1 LNHRLTARGRR
12 AAATLAAGLA
22 VVLTGAA
29 SVVPSSAATPPP
41 APTFTAKR
49 VASSRLGGSHQT
61 LAETAHATLG
71 TTTFGTIAVDATYG
85 HVYVSSPGSN
95 SIAVFNLDG
104 TYLHTLTGLPGAD
117 HMLVDGRRLYVALD
131 TTGQIELIDNSDQHY
146 VRPFLSSALVAPGA
160 IVKAGGY
167 LWTTTGSC
175 GSWTQQWVRVD
186 PATGATTTG
195 ALGGA
200 PLGYCSRFVSDPQLP
215 NTLLTFED
223 GGVSPSG
230 VARYDISTG
239 SPVLVTSISGSTSN
253 AHQMAVSP
261 DGSRFVVASGS
272 PYSGVV
278 QRVDNL
284 APSGTVFPAVPY
296 PTAVAMTGQRG
307 GLIAL
312 GMDGAGYTADLRV
325 YSLGNHSLVI
335 AGGTFTDGSTTLPG
349 GLAFS
354 PGGSKVYVV
363 HASSGGRVM
372 VDTELV
378 TQRPTTTKLILPTS
392 GSVPFPASVE
402 VRTQFGTRPTG
413 SVTLYDGSKAIR
425 SIPLSHGNGTIHV
438 ILGMGNH
445 DLWAFYRGNSTA
457 GASVSNE
464 YLITIY

>member
-1 LNHRLTARGRR
+1 MNHRITARGRR

-29 SVVPSSAATPPP
+29 SAVSSSAATPPP
-41 APTFTAKR
+41 APTFTAR
-49 VASSRLGGSHQT
+49 AVASSRLAASHQS

-71 TTTFGTIAVDATYG
+71 TTSFGAIAVDAAYG
-85 HVYVSSPGSN
+85 HVYVSSPGSS

-146 VRPFLSSALVAPGA
+146 VRPFLASALVAPGS

-167 LWTTTGSC
+167 LWTTSGAC

-195 ALGGA
+195 ALGSGT
-200 PLGYCSRFVSDPQLP
+200 GYCSRFASDPQLP
-215 NTLLTFED
+215 NTLLSYEE
-223 GGVSPSG
+223 GLSPST
-230 VARYDISTG
+230 VARYDLSTG
-239 SPVLVTSISGSTSN
+239 SAVLVTSAPSATSN

-261 DGSRFVVASGS
+261 DGSRFVLAGGA

-278 QRVDNL
+278 SRVDNL
-284 APSGTVFPAVPY
+284 APSGTVFPANPY
-296 PTAVAMTGQRG
+296 PTAVAITGQRG

-312 GMDGAGYTADLRV
+312 GMNGIGGEADLLV
-325 YSLGNHSLVI
+325 YNLADHSLVI
-335 AGGTFTDGSTTLPG
+335 AGGTFGDGSTTLPG

-363 HASSGGRVM
+363 HASSGGHVM

-378 TQRPTTTKLILPTS
+378 TQRPTTLKLILPTS
-392 GSVPFPASVE
+392 GTVPFPVSVQ

-425 SIPLSHGNGTIHV
+425 TIPLSHGNGTIHV
-438 ILGMGNH
+438 VLGRGNH
-445 DLWAFYRGNSTA
+445 YLYAFYRGNTTA
-457 GASVSNE
+457 GASVSDE
-464 YLITIY
+464 YLISII

>member
-1 LNHRLTARGRR
+1 M
-12 AAATLAAGLA
+12 
-22 VVLTGAA
+22 LTGAA
-29 SVVPSSAATPPP
+29 SVAPSSAATPPP
-41 APTFTAKR
+41 APSFTAKA
-49 VASSRLGGSHQT
+49 VASSQLARSHESLAPTARTT
-61 LAETAHATLG
+61 LS
-71 TTTFGTIAVDATYG
+71 TTSFGTVAVDATYG
-85 HVYVSSPGSN
+85 HVYVSSPGSS

-104 TYLHTLTGLPGAD
+104 TYLHTLSGLPGAD

-167 LWTTTGSC
+167 LWTTTGTC

-239 SPVLVTSISGSTSN
+239 SPVLVTSISGGTSN

-284 APSGTVFPAVPY
+284 APSGTVFPANPY

-312 GMDGAGYTADLRV
+312 GMNGIGGAADLRI
-325 YSLGNHSLVI
+325 YALSNPSLLL
-335 AGGTFTDGSTTLPG
+335 AGGTFGDGSTTLPG

-363 HASSGGRVM
+363 HATSGGRVM
-372 VDTELV
+372 LDTELV
-378 TQRPTTTKLILPTS
+378 TQRPTTLKLILPTS
-392 GSVPFPASVE
+392 GSMPIPVSVQ

-413 SVTLYDGSKAIR
+413 SVTLYDAAKAIR
-425 SIPLSHGNGTIHV
+425 TIPLLHGNGTIHV
-438 ILGMGNH
+438 NLAAGNH
-445 DLWAFYRGNSTA
+445 DLFASTA
-457 GASVSNE
+457 ATAPRARRCPTSTSSRSPDR
-464 YLITIY
+464 LT